1 MKFNVLIGGKA
12 GQGIETASKILAK
25 SLVKLGFYAF
35 TYRDYGSF
43 ITGGHN
49 FNVISFSEKPI
60 YSHEMSFDFAVL
72 LDEESYNIHKNEFK
86 ENCIIIS
93 DSSDLDIKWKNS
105 IKIDTQEIIRKIN
118 AKPLVKNSILLGAF
132 FKSLG
137 LPLEFLVETIESEL
151 LDEKNLE
158 AAKEGYEEAKEKLK
172 LSLPI
177 KKEKRIFID
186 GTSAIGIAAIY
197 YGLDLYFAYP
207 ITPATPLLHFLSSVR
222 EKYNIK
228 TIQLENEIA
237 VVNAAIGASYA
248 GAISMVGTSGGGFDL
263 MVEALSLQGM
273 TEVPLVVYLAQR
285 AGPSTGMPT
294 YTMQGDLL
302 AALYSGHGDFPRV
315 VVAPGDAKDAF
326 YKTIEAFYLA
336 YKYGVLSII
345 LSDKHLAESY
355 FTFDNFEKPKIKG
368 SRFILEDV
376 RDFKTYK
383 ITKDFVPKRTIPELA
398 MVKANSYEH
407 DELGFTTEDKE
418 IAKKMQEKRMMKFK
432 ALEREV
438 KENFEMIKVFGK
450 GENLIISFGST
461 KGAILDALETLKDFR
476 FLQILYISPFPK
488 EAIKKEIEKAKNMVV
503 IENNSSGQLGK
514 VLMEN
519 VGIGFNEI
527 LKYDGRPFTAEEIVF
542 NVRKLMSK
550 R

>member
-12 GQGIETASKILAK
+12 GQGIEAASKILAK

-49 FNVISFSEKPI
+49 FNVVSFSEKPI
-60 YSHEMSFDFAVL
+60 YSHEMSFDFAIL
-72 LDEESYNIHKNEFK
+72 LDEESYGLHKNELK
-86 ENCIIIS
+86 ENCIVVS
-93 DSSDLDIKWKNS
+93 DAEIKWGNL
-105 IKIDTQEIIRKIN
+105 IKINAEEIIRKIN
-118 AKPLVKNSILLGAF
+118 AKPIVKNSILLGAL
-132 FKSLG
+132 FKSVG
-137 LPLEFLVETIESEL
+137 LPLEFLLETIKSEL
-151 LDEKNLE
+151 HDEKNLE
-158 AAKEGYEEAKEKLK
+158 AAKEGYEAASEKLK

-177 KKEKRIFID
+177 KKKKRIFID
-186 GTSAIGIAAIY
+186 GTLAVGLGSIY

-207 ITPATPLLHFLSSVR
+207 ITPATPLLHFLSSLR

-237 VVNAAIGASYA
+237 VVNAAIGANYA

-263 MVEALSLQGM
+263 MAETLSLQGM
-273 TEVPLVVYLAQR
+273 TEIPLVVYLAQR

-294 YTMQGDLL
+294 YTMQADLL

-315 VVAPGDAKDAF
+315 VIAPGDAKDAF

-355 FTFDNFEKPKIKG
+355 FTFDNFEEPKIKG
-368 SRFILEDV
+368 SRFILENV
-376 RDFKTYK
+376 RDFKSYE
-383 ITKDFVPKRTIPELA
+383 ITKDFVPKRTVPELA

-407 DELGFTTEDKE
+407 DEFGFTTENKE

-432 ALEREV
+432 ALEKEV
-438 KENFEMIKVFGK
+438 RENFEMVKVFGNGK
-450 GENLIISFGST
+450 NLIISFGST
-461 KGAILDALETLKDFR
+461 KGAILDALETLKEFR
-476 FLQILYISPFPK
+476 FLQILYLSPFPK
-488 EAIKKEIEKAKNMVV
+488 EAVKKEIEKAKNVVV
-503 IENNSSGQLGK
+503 IENNPSGQLGK

-519 VGIGFNEI
+519 IGSGFDEI
-527 LKYDGRPFTAEEIVF
+527 LKYDGRPFTAEEIIF
-542 NVRKLMSK
+542 NVRKLISK